1 MLEQSAWIACRN
13 VKLSEQVF
21 AAMRNIIPRLK
32 REILGTIPT
41 VVFFFIVF
49 QLLALTRALLLKGYG
64 IEVSTFL
71 KAAIGALIVGKV
83 VLFADLLPILNR
95 FPNKPLIYNIVWKTS
110 IYVIAAI
117 LVRYIEHLIPLI
129 LEYKSLTVANTHL
142 LAEIVWP
149 HFWLVHLWLLVCFFM
164 YCTIR
169 ELVRILGYEQVRSM
183 FFGTGR
189 SDVA

>member
-1 MLEQSAWIACRN
+1 MS
-13 VKLSEQVF
+13 
-21 AAMRNIIPRLK
+21 NILPRLK
-32 REILGTIPT
+32 RAFLGAIPT
-41 VVFFFIVF
+41 VVFFFVVF
-49 QLLALTRALLLKGYG
+49 QLLALTRALILKGYG
-64 IEVSTFL
+64 IEASTFL

-83 VLFADLLPILNR
+83 VLFADLLPIMNR
-95 FPNKPLIYNIVWKTS
+95 FPDKPLIYNIVWKTC
-110 IYVIAAI
+110 IYMVAAFFI
-117 LVRYIEHLIPLI
+117 RYVEHLIPLFREHKN
-129 LEYKSLTVANTHL
+129 LAAANSHL
-142 LAEIVWP
+142 FSEVVWP